1 MTICSFRCSGLLP
14 FRPNSLCPASLVSQQ
29 CLCQQPCSQVSLRGR
44 AFAGLA
50 SSAYVL
56 PAMARRVAVSI
67 CAPASKPHGV
77 RRAAFSPEK
86 SACGLP
92 VSVFLAI
99 FAAQTA
105 SGRRKRKARSGRRQA
120 WRAAPERQPRSKTK
134 KKFGLKVLV
143 LKNRTTAKMFKARER
158 ATIKFTSLGAW
169 TARVYLC
176 LRFYLAVDLV

>member
-1 MTICSFRCSGLLP
+1 MQNDPHCGAERAVSQCKTTRFPPRFAP
-14 FRPNSLCPASLVSQQ
+14 FRAAACPFSEPSAFGTVF
-29 CLCQQPCSQVSLRGR
+29 QVALPGR

-56 PAMARRVAVSI
+56 PAMARRVAVSVF
-67 CAPASKPHGV
+67 APASKPHCV

-105 SGRRKRKARSGRRQA
+105 SRQRKRKARSGRRQA
-120 WRAAPERQPRSKTK
+120 WRAAPERQPGSKTK
-134 KKFGLKVLV
+134 RNLDLKSLFSKTEQPPKCSKHESERRLSSRPLGRGLLV
-143 LKNRTTAKMFKARER
+143 CICA
-158 ATIKFTSLGAW
+158 
-169 TARVYLC
+169 
-176 LRFYLAVDLV
+176 

>member
-105 SGRRKRKARSGRRQA
+105 SGRRKRKARSSRRQA
-120 WRAAPERQPRSKTK
+120 WRAAPERPPRSKTK
-134 KKFGLKVLV
+134 RNLDLKSLFSKTEQPPKCSKHESERRLSSRPLGRGLLV
-143 LKNRTTAKMFKARER
+143 CICA
-158 ATIKFTSLGAW
+158 
-169 TARVYLC
+169 
-176 LRFYLAVDLV
+176 